1 MTQEIRIRRWLAFL
15 LAALLAFS
23 TLSTALAAG
32 KTFQSYQT
40 TSMSNVNLRKR
51 ANGTSTILKRI
62 KVGDTVTVVGK
73 SGNYYQIQFDGKEGY
88 ALIKYIDGTDSGADP
103 EPDESL
109 MHAAPLAVTSYPY
122 DTTTLGYVKLRK
134 KANRTADVYR
144 TIPVNSLVT
153 VLSVEGDFARVEY
166 DGQKGYVYAKY
177 MNLANI
183 PTPTPVPT
191 ATPKPGS
198 ESYALIKSGD
208 TGAMVTALQQALIEL
223 KYLSEGDAD
232 GKYGTKTEQ
241 AVKLLQKRNGLEQTG
256 QADAELQLL
265 IYEGTPKDVNSFRQ
279 HVKTIPP
286 IAGAV
291 IKLNG
296 QGEVVTKAQTRLK
309 ELGYYTSTPSGV
321 CDALTVSAI
330 EEFER
335 KNSLVVDGALSATD
349 QNLLYSIWALDASV
363 AVTPTPTPVPE
374 MPKDVV
380 RPGNKSNDVKL
391 VQTRLTELGYLTS
404 KVTGTFDDDSVKAL
418 KKFQKANGLDADG
431 VCGIQTRAVLFAA
444 HPVYAVPTAT
454 PVTASNETPAPSYAP
469 ITKENCVTIKAGSQG
484 MDVKRLQIR
493 LQELGY
499 YTSRQDG
506 IYLTD
511 DIAAV
516 RAFQKANGLTTDG
529 KAGYNTQTVLYSNA
543 AKRADNANSDSI

>member
-153 VLSVEGDFARVEY
+153 VLSVKGDFARVEY

-177 MNLANI
+177 VNLANI

-223 KYLSEGDAD
+223 KYLSD
-232 GKYGTKTEQ
+232 Y
-241 AVKLLQKRNGLEQTG
+241 
-256 QADAELQLL
+256 
-265 IYEGTPKDVNSFRQ
+265 
-279 HVKTIPP
+279 
-286 IAGAV
+286 
-291 IKLNG
+291 
-296 QGEVVTKAQTRLK
+296 
-309 ELGYYTSTPSGV
+309 
-321 CDALTVSAI
+321 
-330 EEFER
+330 
-335 KNSLVVDGALSATD
+335 
-349 QNLLYSIWALDASV
+349 
-363 AVTPTPTPVPE
+363 
-374 MPKDVV
+374 
-380 RPGNKSNDVKL
+380 
-391 VQTRLTELGYLTS
+391 
-404 KVTGTFDDDSVKAL
+404 
-418 KKFQKANGLDADG
+418 
-431 VCGIQTRAVLFAA
+431 
-444 HPVYAVPTAT
+444 
-454 PVTASNETPAPSYAP
+454 
-469 ITKENCVTIKAGSQG
+469 
-484 MDVKRLQIR
+484 
-493 LQELGY
+493 
-499 YTSRQDG
+499 
-506 IYLTD
+506 
-511 DIAAV
+511 
-516 RAFQKANGLTTDG
+516 
-529 KAGYNTQTVLYSNA
+529 
-543 AKRADNANSDSI
+543 

>member
-62 KVGDTVTVVGK
+62 KVGDTVTIVGK

-134 KANRTADVYR
+134 KANRTADVYC

-177 MNLANI
+177 VNLANI

-223 KYLSEGDAD
+223 KYLSEGDA
-232 GKYGTKTEQ
+232 Q
-241 AVKLLQKRNGLEQTG
+241 R
-256 QADAELQLL
+256 
-265 IYEGTPKDVNSFRQ
+265 
-279 HVKTIPP
+279 
-286 IAGAV
+286 AGA
-291 IKLNG
+291 
-296 QGEVVTKAQTRLK
+296 
-309 ELGYYTSTPSGV
+309 
-321 CDALTVSAI
+321 D
-330 EEFER
+330 
-335 KNSLVVDGALSATD
+335 
-349 QNLLYSIWALDASV
+349 
-363 AVTPTPTPVPE
+363 
-374 MPKDVV
+374 
-380 RPGNKSNDVKL
+380 RPGGRGTAAADLRRHAQGCEQLPPARQDHSAHRGRGH
-391 VQTRLTELGYLTS
+391 QAQR
-404 KVTGTFDDDSVKAL
+404 TGRSGHQGPDPAEG
-418 KKFQKANGLDADG
+418 AGLLHLDPLRRMRCADG
-431 VCGIQTRAVLFAA
+431 VR
-444 HPVYAVPTAT
+444 Y
-454 PVTASNETPAPSYAP
+454 
-469 ITKENCVTIKAGSQG
+469 
-484 MDVKRLQIR
+484 
-493 LQELGY
+493 
-499 YTSRQDG
+499 
-506 IYLTD
+506 
-511 DIAAV
+511 
-516 RAFQKANGLTTDG
+516 
-529 KAGYNTQTVLYSNA
+529 
-543 AKRADNANSDSI
+543 